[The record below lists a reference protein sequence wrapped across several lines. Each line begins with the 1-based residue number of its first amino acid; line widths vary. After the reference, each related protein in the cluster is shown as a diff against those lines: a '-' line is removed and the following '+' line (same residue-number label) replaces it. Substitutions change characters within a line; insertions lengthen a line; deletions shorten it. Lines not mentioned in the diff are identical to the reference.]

1 MGMKEKKRYYTGRH
15 TSYLAAVIAWFG
27 LRTISTQHLAMYCT
41 FWYQSNQPLEPKS
54 SEQIPNAVAMHKNKF
69 LLPHARKV
77 LENLRH
83 MRVGLLA
90 TATRGALLLRLGA
103 AAVDL
108 AWRTRSVQANVHQR
122 SAQVVRVGRD
132 GNLVPLVQELR
143 VHDVLQRR
151 VVVPDRLRDAILC
164 ALHQHLLLVL
174 HGLDVVGN
182 RGPAV
187 LEVLDRQALR
197 RLLVLQVALELR
209 RVADVELRL
218 VAVRVVGGVPRD
230 AVAGAVGAVQ
240 GAQLLALGVAGPHA
254 QEVHDL
260 IKGHPF
266 RMLAQ
271 VVDRVGETRVHVLA
285 RALVGGLRVDDG
297 RGSLGRALALCA
309 VRGCVRGRGR
319 GGIYARGRVGLE
331 EGHGGREVCAGR
343 ES

>member
-1 MGMKEKKRYYTGRH
+1 MHDKE
-15 TSYLAAVIAWFG
+15 SLLA
-27 LRTISTQHLAMYCT
+27 H
-41 FWYQSNQPLEPKS
+41 P
-54 SEQIPNAVAMHKNKF
+54 
-69 LLPHARKV
+69 RKV
-77 LENLRH
+77 LEDVHH
-83 MRVGLLA
+83 MCVSLLA
-90 TATRGALLLRLGA
+90 TTTSGALLLLLWSA
-103 AAVDL
+103 VVDL
-108 AWRTRSVQANVHQR
+108 ARRTCRMQAHVHEGC
-122 SAQVVRVGRD
+122 AQIVRVRRD
-132 GNLVPLVQELR
+132 GNLVPLVQELGIHG
-143 VHDVLQRR
+143 VHQRW
-151 VVVPDRLRDAILC
+151 VVVPYYLRNAVLC
-164 ALHQHLLLVL
+164 ALNEHLLLVL
-174 HGLDVVGN
+174 HALDVVGD
-182 RGPAV
+182 RGPAI
-187 LEVLDRQALR
+187 LEVLDGQTLR